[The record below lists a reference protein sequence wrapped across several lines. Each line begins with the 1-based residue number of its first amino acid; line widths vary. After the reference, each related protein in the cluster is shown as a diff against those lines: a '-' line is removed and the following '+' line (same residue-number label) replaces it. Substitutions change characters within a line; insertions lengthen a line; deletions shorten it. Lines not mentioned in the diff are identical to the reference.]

1 LRADQ
6 PVIDEKPKQHSE
18 YHPMTNSTL
27 EIDSVVART
36 APDQST
42 RELRIGAIG
51 VDSSHLP
58 EFSRRMADLFSAGST
73 RCRVTSFFDDG
84 NHHLPEADVQKWK
97 EKTLALGAT
106 EASSIDSL
114 LDQVDGVMVL
124 AVSGN
129 SHYELALPSLH
140 RGLPT
145 YIDKPLTCNLEQA
158 RSLVSVAA
166 KTGAR
171 CYSASSLRFA
181 TEIPKLDR
189 DKLGQLHAIDAY
201 GPGELNPDM
210 EGLFFY
216 GVHTIEMVDA
226 IWGPGVARVRCETS
240 PDRDLVDL
248 HYKDGR
254 HAHLRLER
262 QGAYEF
268 GATVHGSKGV
278 ESFKVDFA
286 EVYNNLILGMT
297 RFFETGIAPV
307 DIRDILENIAVM
319 SAGNLSMAEG
329 GRWVDIPELL

>member
-1 LRADQ
+1 
-6 PVIDEKPKQHSE
+6 
-18 YHPMTNSTL
+18 MTNSTL
-27 EIDSVVART
+27 EIDSANP
-36 APDQST
+36 APIPSA

-58 EFSRRMADLFSAGST
+58 EFSRRMADLFATGAT
-73 RCRVTSFFDDG
+73 RCRVTGFYDDG
-84 NHHLPEADVQKWK
+84 NHHLPKADVKNWK
-97 EKTLALGAT
+97 EKTLSLGAIQ
-106 EASSIDSL
+106 ASSIDSL

-129 SHYELALPSLH
+129 SHYELALPSLA
-140 RGLPT
+140 RGIPT

-158 RSLVSVAA
+158 RSLASLAR
-166 KTGAR
+166 KTGAG

-181 TEIPKLDR
+181 TEIPRLDR
-189 DKLGQLHAIDAY
+189 EKLGQLHAIDAY
-201 GPGELNPDM
+201 GPGALNADM

-226 IWGPGVARVRCETS
+226 IWGPGVAKVRCETS
-240 PDRDLVDL
+240 SDRDLLDL

-262 QGAYEF
+262 KGAYEF
-268 GATVHGSKGV
+268 GATLHGSKGV

-286 EVYNNLILGMT
+286 EVYTNLIRGMT

-307 DIRDILENIAVM
+307 DINDILENIAVM
-319 SAGNLSMAEG
+319 AAGNLSMIEG
-329 GRWVDIPELL
+329 GRWVDIPELM

>member
-1 LRADQ
+1 
-6 PVIDEKPKQHSE
+6 
-18 YHPMTNSTL
+18 MTKSTSG
-27 EIDSVVART
+27 IDSVSPKT
-36 APDQST
+36 APAQSA

-51 VDSSHLP
+51 VDSSHLL
-58 EFSRRMADLFSAGST
+58 EFSRRMADLFATGAT
-73 RCRVTSFFDDG
+73 RCRVTAFYDDG
-84 NHHLPEADVQKWK
+84 NHHLPEADVKNWK
-97 EKTLALGAT
+97 EKTLSLGAAQ
-106 EASSIDSL
+106 ASSIDSL

-129 SHYELALPSLH
+129 SHYELALPSLR
-140 RGLPT
+140 RGMPT

-158 RSLVSVAA
+158 RSLVSLAR
-166 KTGAR
+166 KTGAG

-181 TEIPKLDR
+181 TEIPRLDR
-189 DKLGQLHAIDAY
+189 KKLGQLHAIDAY

-240 PDRDLVDL
+240 ADRDLVDL
-248 HYKDGR
+248 QYKDGR

-262 QGAYEF
+262 KGAYEF
-268 GATVHGSKGV
+268 GATLHGSKGV

-286 EVYNNLILGMT
+286 EVYNNLIRGMT

-307 DIRDILENIAVM
+307 AINDILENVAVM
-319 SAGNLSMAEG
+319 SAGNLSMAG
-329 GRWVDIPELL
+329 GGQRGRWVAIPELL